1 MIQLSSTSTEET
13 KQIGYKLAEY
23 LCKGDIIVLS
33 GDLGAGKTVFVSGIL
48 NFFNKEKDVASP
60 TFTIANE
67 YSLTPNLKMF
77 HLDVYRLNKE
87 EEFTAIGGE
96 EFFYE
101 GLCIIEWGE
110 KISNLLPSQYLKIEI
125 LKHEELS
132 DVRYINIYPIG
143 DRYESLVR
151 EVFEK

>member
-1 MIQLSSTSTEET
+1 MLQLSSTSTEET
-13 KQIGYKLAEY
+13 KAIGYKLAEY
-23 LCKGDIIVLS
+23 LNKGDVIILS

-48 NFFNKEKDVASP
+48 SFFNKDDEVSSP

-77 HLDVYRLNKE
+77 HLDVYRLNSE
-87 EEFTAIGGE
+87 AEFTAIGGE

-110 KISNLLPSQYLKIEI
+110 KILNLLPTQYLKIEI
-125 LKHEELS
+125 IKHE
-132 DVRYINIYPIG
+132 DIKDIRYINITPIG
-143 DRYESLVR
+143 EKYENIIK
-151 EVFEK
+151 EVFEE